1 MRILGLDYGTKTTGV
16 AVCDPL
22 GLTAQGLEI
31 IRRTD
36 EFNLKTTINRIEEL
50 CKDYQVEKIILG
62 FPKNMNNTV
71 GPRGEMTLVFKKKL
85 EKVLHIPIE
94 LWDERLTTVSA
105 EQMLIEADVSRMKR
119 KQVIDKIAAVL
130 ILQNYLDY
138 QG

>member
-85 EKVLHIPIE
+85 EKVLQIPIE

>member
-36 EFNLKTTINRIEEL
+36 EFNLKPTLERIQAL
-50 CKDYQVEKIILG
+50 CQEYQVEKIVLG
-62 FPKNMNNTV
+62 LPKNMNNTV
-71 GPRGEMTLVFKKKL
+71 GERGEMTLVFKKKL
-85 EKVLHIPIE
+85 EKALGLPVE

-105 EQMLIEADVSRMKR
+105 EQMLIQADVSRMKR
-119 KQVIDKIAAVL
+119 KQVIDKLAAVL

-138 QG
+138 HA

>member
-105 EQMLIEADVSRMKR
+105 EQMLIEADVSRAKR